1 VALRSIA
8 QPIANRARA
17 RAWPTAL
24 SQSRALRA
32 TATIVLRGDASP
44 VVEGIP
50 EARIT
55 GESSRDD
62 TALTGSLGD
71 RLEGFP
77 SLCEQRG
84 EDDPTVS

>member
-17 RAWPTAL
+17 RAWP
-24 SQSRALRA
+24 

-71 RLEGFP
+71 RCGAAKGSSLEGFP